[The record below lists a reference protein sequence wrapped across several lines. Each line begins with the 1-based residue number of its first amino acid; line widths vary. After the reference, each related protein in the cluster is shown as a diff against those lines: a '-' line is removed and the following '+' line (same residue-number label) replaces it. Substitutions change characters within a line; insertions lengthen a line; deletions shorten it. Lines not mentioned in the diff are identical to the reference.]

1 MNISRRKLL
10 ERSGMAA
17 AGLAAA
23 RAGLQNAQAVP
34 NTANGAEPAAS
45 YRPISA
51 PPAASLPLPKTTRR
65 GEMVYRELGH
75 TGREVSLIGLGGF
88 HIGKQETEAASIKII
103 RTAIDRGIT
112 FMDNCWDY
120 NDGVSELRMGKALKN
135 GYRDRIFL
143 MTKIDGRDRKTAA
156 KQIEESLARLGTDHV
171 DLVQLHEIIRLED
184 PDRIFAKGGA
194 IEAVMEAK
202 KAGKVR
208 HVGFTGH
215 KDPLVHLR
223 MLDMAREN
231 GFKFDTV
238 QMPVNVMDAH
248 FRSFQNKVLPVL
260 LQEKIGP
267 IAMKTFG
274 DHFILDHV
282 TKSNT
287 ATPIQLLHYSM
298 SQPVSVVVTG
308 IDSLKILDQAM
319 EAAKTWQQMSVGG
332 QKALLAKMV
341 TPAKTGNYEK
351 FKTTP
356 QFDSTANNPEWLGN
370 EGA

>member
-10 ERSGMAA
+10 EKGAIGV

-23 RAGLQNAQAVP
+23 RAGLQTAQAAP
-34 NTANGAEPAAS
+34 DTRNGAEPAAT
-45 YRPISA
+45 YRPIQT
-51 PPAASLPLPKTTRR
+51 PPSASLPMPKTTRR
-65 GEMVYRELGH
+65 GEMLYRELGS
-75 TGREVSLIGLGGF
+75 TGDEVSLIGLGGY
-88 HIGKQETEAASIKII
+88 HIGKQETEAASIKIM

-120 NDGVSELRMGKALKN
+120 HKGLSELRMGKALKN
-135 GYRDRIFL
+135 GYRDKVFL
-143 MTKIDGRDRKTAA
+143 MTKIDGRDKKTAA
-156 KQIEESLARLGTDHV
+156 KQIDESLARLDVDHV
-171 DLVQLHEIIRLED
+171 DLMQLHEIIRLED

-194 IEAVMEAK
+194 IEAVMAAK
-202 KAGKVR
+202 KAGKIR
-208 HVGFTGH
+208 HIGFTGH

-231 GFKFDTV
+231 GVHFDGV
-238 QMPVNVMDAH
+238 MLPVNVMDAH
-248 FRSFQNKVLPVL
+248 FRSFQNIVLPVL
-260 LQEKIGP
+260 VQQKIGP

-282 TKSNT
+282 VKSNT

-308 IDSLKILDQAM
+308 IDSLKILDQAFQ
-319 EAAKTWQQMSVGG
+319 AAKTWQQMSIGG

-341 TPAKTGNYEK
+341 VPAKGGQLEK

-356 QFDSTANNPEWLGN
+356 RFDGTAKNPDWLGG
-370 EGA
+370 ESA